1 MNRKIDFY
9 CKNCKKSLKMTY
21 ELSGNPDALVMQGMT
36 IRCHTHKCIRVLV
49 LKKCTEGQ
57 LVKRITMDGT
67 VYI

>member
-1 MNRKIDFY
+1 
-9 CKNCKKSLKMTY
+9 MTY

-57 LVKRITMDGT
+57 LVKRITKDGT